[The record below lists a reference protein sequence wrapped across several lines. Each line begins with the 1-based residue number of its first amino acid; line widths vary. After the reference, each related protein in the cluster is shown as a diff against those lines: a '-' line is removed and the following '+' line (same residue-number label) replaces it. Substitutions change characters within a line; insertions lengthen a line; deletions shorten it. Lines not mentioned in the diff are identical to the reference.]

1 MEQDVNM
8 ELEMQQ
14 SADPVV
20 PTVRTT
26 RPVQKQH
33 IVEPESLEQPVQ
45 ITGIPEPHPSSIRTP
60 QSPQLIAH
68 RQSGPESQDTFQ
80 TSPEVVPVSKLSHF
94 PSVPDTTEGSLN
106 EQDVNIKNLMSFFQ
120 QAVMYLETCQWV
132 LAKISNL
139 QLGKQKLEQANKT
152 LKELQAQV
160 KSNQVQEDFW
170 LRNHEF
176 NKLSIELESLWKDF
190 TDLQTKYWDDR
201 KDSNHLMVQKEGL
214 EHDYRKV
221 QKTLLDQW
229 VMIKNLEANQ
239 DKMNQRYYDLKNQ
252 FNLLT
257 AQNQRRDERLQRQKE
272 GLQR

>member
-33 IVEPESLEQPVQ
+33 IVKPESLEQPVQ

-60 QSPQLIAH
+60 RSPQLIAH
-68 RQSGPESQDTFQ
+68 RQSGPESQDTCQ
-80 TSPEVVPVSKLSHF
+80 TSPEVVPVSSLSQF

-106 EQDVNIKNLMSFFQ
+106 EQDVNIKNLLSFFQ
-120 QAVMYLETCQWV
+120 QAAMYVETCQWV

-152 LKELQAQV
+152 LKDALNSKAAEL
-160 KSNQVQEDFW
+160 
-170 LRNHEF
+170 
-176 NKLSIELESLWKDF
+176 
-190 TDLQTKYWDDR
+190 
-201 KDSNHLMVQKEGL
+201 
-214 EHDYRKV
+214 
-221 QKTLLDQW
+221 
-229 VMIKNLEANQ
+229 
-239 DKMNQRYYDLKNQ
+239 
-252 FNLLT
+252 
-257 AQNQRRDERLQRQKE
+257 
-272 GLQR
+272 